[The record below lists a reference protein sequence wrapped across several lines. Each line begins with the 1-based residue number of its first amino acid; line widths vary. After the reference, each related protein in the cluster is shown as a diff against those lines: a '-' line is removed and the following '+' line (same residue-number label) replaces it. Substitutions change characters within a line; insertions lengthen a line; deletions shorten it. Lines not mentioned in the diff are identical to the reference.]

1 MRKVA
6 LAAFMFGVAHA
17 LLCLWLIPPTNE
29 AFQLSFDTGTPMAR
43 ADSIGY
49 LVALVL
55 SFPCALWALSQHP
68 AGVSTEALVTSVVAN
83 SSSWAA
89 CLFLILAW
97 LRRRAASNNGMHP
110 TADTPALIYI
120 ESPGA
125 AGDAG
130 R

>member
-6 LAAFMFGVAHA
+6 LAALTFGAAHA

-29 AFQLSFDTGTPMAR
+29 AFQLWFDTGTPMSK
-43 ADSIGY
+43 ADGVGH
-49 LVALVL
+49 LVALML
-55 SFPCALWALSQHP
+55 SFPAALWTLTLHP
-68 AGVSTEALVTSVVAN
+68 ARVSKQELLMSVVAN

-110 TADTPALIYI
+110 TADTKALK
-120 ESPGA
+120 
-125 AGDAG
+125 
-130 R
+130 